1 MTAVEA
7 VDEVVDAEGN
17 VTTAAVEAVT
27 EVTELKETWD
37 CQLVEVA
44 IVPGTEAEPV
54 SEQSTFEIS
63 DWWYVGTK

>member
-1 MTAVEA
+1 VTAVEA

-44 IVPGTEAEPV
+44 IVPGTVDEPQND
-54 SEQSTFEIS
+54 QSTFEIS